1 MNKISDI
8 DYEEFKKAKDPWDYI
23 EAKTIEMV
31 SKQMNVGKERVRLAM
46 EQSKNNN
53 ILGHALKHAR
63 QRKRIT
69 VKNMAQRLNV
79 EEKRIKDIESGNVS
93 GFPIGFISSYFNEL
107 GYMLSFNI
115 LDFSKKR
122 GNRGN

>member
-8 DYEEFKKAKDPWDYI
+8 DREEFKKAKDPWKYI

-31 SKQMNVGKERVRLAM
+31 SKKMNVGEDRVKLAM

-53 ILGHALKHAR
+53 ILGHALKYAR
-63 QRKRIT
+63 QRKHIS
-69 VKNMAQRLNV
+69 VKKMALRLNA

-93 GFPIGFISSYFNEL
+93 GFPIGFIAGYFNEL
-107 GYMLSFNI
+107 GYMLSFSI
-115 LDFSKKR
+115 LDVSKKR
-122 GNRGN
+122 GKR